1 MRAVRCQ
8 RVPIV
13 RKRCCGVALGFCYT
27 EHMNDKE
34 TIAVLQGL
42 LERGVLTPEESEAVR
57 SAIGV
62 LSWTALAE
70 SRIKGLRVKKD
81 RESREMDAM

>member
-42 LERGVLTPEESEAVR
+42 LERGEAVR

-70 SRIKGLRVKKD
+70 SRIKGLREKKD